1 MTMSS
6 NQEAGA
12 KGRLVISSPFGKD
25 GNSLFSSN
33 DGILIWTPEFDSFL
47 MELGM
52 VEDIK
57 K

>member
-1 MTMSS
+1 MSS